1 MPKIDEDL
9 NNILILLEDL
19 IGDQSIPRNLR
30 KSVNEAKERLNN
42 KKEGLDLRVAGA
54 IFILEEL
61 VNDPSLP
68 IHARGSIFTIIG
80 KLEAL
85 SSSLS

>member
-1 MPKIDEDL
+1 MSKTDEDL
-9 NNILILLEDL
+9 NNILILLDDL
-19 IGDQSIPRNLR
+19 VSDQSIPRI
-30 KSVNEAKERLNN
+30 S
-42 KKEGLDLRVAGA
+42 GA

-68 IHARGSIFTIIG
+68 IHARSSIFTIIG

-85 SSSLS
+85 SGAIS

>member
-1 MPKIDEDL
+1 MSKTDEDL
-9 NNILILLEDL
+9 NNILILLDDL
-19 IGDQSIPRNLR
+19 VSDQSIPRNLR
-30 KSVNEAKERLNN
+30 KSANDAKERLNN
-42 KKEGLDLRVAGA
+42 KKEGMDLRISGA

-68 IHARGSIFTIIG
+68 IHARSSIFTIIG

-85 SSSLS
+85 SGAIS